1 MNSKSINIFDVY
13 VLCLVLKCT
22 RARAPTDTHTHI
34 SLFFF
39 QPLYP
44 IYGGINAS
52 FVMPLGS
59 FNVGFDGSPNDFLA
73 DS

>member
-22 RARAPTDTHTHI
+22 HARTHTHTYI